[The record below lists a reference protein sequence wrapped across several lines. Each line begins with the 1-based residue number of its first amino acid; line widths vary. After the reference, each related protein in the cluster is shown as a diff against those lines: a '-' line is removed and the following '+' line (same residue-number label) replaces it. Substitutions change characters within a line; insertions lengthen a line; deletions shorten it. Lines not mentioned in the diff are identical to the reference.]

1 MILTDIGQNIFDMFR
16 GLGDIGM
23 FIAIAIVIWLDG
35 AAFPTL
41 PEVWLVFIWNAHP
54 DPSFSFGLTLVLVA
68 TAASVAGTLSL
79 YTAVKLTGLPKRVQ
93 KAMSGYTNWLI
104 VNDERLLVLNRFAPL
119 IPYTGAFIA
128 ANNWNIRKA
137 TIYLFG
143 SALLKFSAWVT
154 VFAVLRENL
163 VGDLSPWISLAL
175 VAIVITASTI
185 ISLTYRKKRK
195 GVPRNDLDSGADLQ

>member
-1 MILTDIGQNIFDMFR
+1 MILTDVGQRIFDLFR
-16 GLGDIGM
+16 DLGDMGM

-35 AAFPTL
+35 AVFPTI
-41 PEVWLVFIWNAHP
+41 PEAWLVFIWNAHP
-54 DPSFSFGLTLVLVA
+54 DPSFQFGLTLVLVS
-68 TAASVAGTLSL
+68 TFASVTGTLSL
-79 YTAVKLTGLPKRVQ
+79 YSAVKLTGLPKRVQ
-93 KAMSGYTNWLI
+93 KAMSGYTRWLI

-143 SALLKFSAWVT
+143 SAVLKFSAWVT

-163 VGDLSPWISLAL
+163 MGDISPWISLAL

-185 ISLTYRKKRK
+185 LSLTYRKKRK
-195 GVPRNDLDSGADLQ
+195 GVPKNDLSSGANLQ